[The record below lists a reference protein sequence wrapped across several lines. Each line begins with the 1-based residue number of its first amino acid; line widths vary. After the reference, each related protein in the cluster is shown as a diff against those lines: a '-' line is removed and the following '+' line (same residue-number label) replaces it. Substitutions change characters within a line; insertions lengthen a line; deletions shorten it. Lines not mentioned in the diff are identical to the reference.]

1 MALEPKIQ
9 TPLTKILNI
18 PHPVM
23 LAGMGVSAGP
33 PLAAAVTNA
42 GGIGV
47 LGGFSAT
54 PERLRE
60 LIHELKSL
68 LVDKNAPFGVD
79 LLLPKI
85 GGGARKTNYD
95 YTNGQLDDLITV
107 CIEEKAKVF
116 VSAIGI
122 PPKYV
127 IDRLHANNI
136 LYMNMI
142 GHPKHVAKCVEAGVD
157 ILGAQGSEGGGHTG
171 NIPTGILVT
180 SVAKLVRGVKSK
192 FTGED
197 VQVVAA
203 GGMVNGEGLAAA
215 IMMGAS
221 GVWMGTRFLLA
232 EEATVARAF
241 QEAVQTAGYDD
252 TIRTIIYSGRP
263 LRIKKTPYVLNWEE
277 NRQAEIK
284 ELTGRGILPVAHDA
298 EQHPEDDEILE
309 NIVPYLMGVAAA
321 QIDKVMP
328 ARDIVNEVVNEAAV
342 RLMAGTHAVITKP
355 KL

>member
-1 MALEPKIQ
+1 MALDPKIQ

-60 LIHELKSL
+60 LIHELKEL
-68 LVDKNAPFGVD
+68 LVDKDAPFGVD

-95 YTNGQLDDLITV
+95 YTNGQLDALITV
-107 CIEEKAKVF
+107 VIEERAKVF

-122 PPKYV
+122 PPKHV
-127 IDRLHANNI
+127 ISRLHAAGI

-142 GHPKHVAKCVEAGVD
+142 GHPKHVAKCIEAGVD

-180 SVAKLVRGVKSK
+180 SVAKMVRGVKSA

-203 GGMVNGEGLAAA
+203 GGMVDGEGLAAA
-215 IMMGAS
+215 IMMGAG

-241 QEAVQTAGYDD
+241 QEAVQSAGFDD

-263 LRIKKTPYVLNWEE
+263 LRIKKTPYVVNWEE
-277 NRQAEIK
+277 NRQAEIR

-298 EQHPEDDEILE
+298 EQHPDDDEILE
-309 NIVPYLMGVAAA
+309 NIVPYLMGIAAA

-328 ARDIVNEVVNEAAV
+328 AREIVNEVVNEAAA
-342 RLMAGTHAVITKP
+342 RLMAGSRAIVTKP

>member
-1 MALEPKIQ
+1 MTLEPKIQ
-9 TPLTKILNI
+9 TPLTKILGI

-54 PERLRE
+54 PDRLRE
-60 LIHELKSL
+60 LIHELKEL

-79 LLLPKI
+79 LLIPKI

-95 YTNGQLDDLITV
+95 YMNGQLDALITV

-122 PPKYV
+122 PPKHV
-127 IDRLHANNI
+127 IDRLHANGI

-192 FTGED
+192 FTGVD

-203 GGMVNGEGLAAA
+203 GGIVHGENLAAA
-215 IMMGAS
+215 IIMGAS

-232 EEATVARAF
+232 KEATVARAF
-241 QEAVQTAGYDD
+241 QEA
-252 TIRTIIYSGRP
+252 GRP
-263 LRIKKTPYVLNWEE
+263 LRIKKTAYVLNWEE

-298 EQHPEDDEILE
+298 EQHPEDDEILD
-309 NIVPYLMGVAAA
+309 NIVPYLIGVAAA
-321 QIDKVMP
+321 QIDSVMP
-328 ARDIVNEVVNEAAV
+328 ARDIVNEVVNEAAA
-342 RLMAGTHAVITKP
+342 RLIAGTQALVTKP